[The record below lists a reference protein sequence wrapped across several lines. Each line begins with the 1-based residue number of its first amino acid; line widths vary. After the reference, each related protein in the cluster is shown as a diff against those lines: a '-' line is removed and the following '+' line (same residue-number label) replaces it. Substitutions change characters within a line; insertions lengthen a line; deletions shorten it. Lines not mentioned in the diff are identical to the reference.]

1 MWHKGVRWY
10 HVKSDIL
17 KEGPGTKYPLGW
29 EIAKCK
35 IPSVKMLFKSNT
47 NGHKHPNINLCYVYR
62 RISISMRTLYMMASP
77 KGNIFRVTVFLWRES
92 TWRSPVDSPHKGQ
105 WCGALIFPLNFAW
118 TNSWA
123 NNLETGDLRRHRA
136 HYDVTVMRLL
146 NLLST
151 MLSTMCLV
159 IVTSGVSI

>member
-17 KEGPGTKYPLGW
+17 KEGPGTKYPWGW

-47 NGHKHPNINLCYVYR
+47 NGHKHPSINLCYVYR

-77 KGNIFRVTVFLWRES
+77 NGNIFRVTVFYEGNPRGGHRWIPFTKASDAELWYFLW
-92 TWRSPVDSPHKGQ
+92 TSPEQ
-105 WCGALIFPLNFAW
+105 TIEQ
-118 TNSWA
+118 T
-123 NNLETGDLRRHRA
+123 T
-136 HYDVTVMRLL
+136 
-146 NLLST
+146 
-151 MLSTMCLV
+151 
-159 IVTSGVSI
+159 